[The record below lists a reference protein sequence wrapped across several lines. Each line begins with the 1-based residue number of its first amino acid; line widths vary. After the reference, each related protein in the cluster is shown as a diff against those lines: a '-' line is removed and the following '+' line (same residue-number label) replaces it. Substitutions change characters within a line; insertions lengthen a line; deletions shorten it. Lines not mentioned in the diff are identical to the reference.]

1 MTTQIKVLRE
11 NVIKALS
18 SVKDDNVSIA
28 DVIISR
34 QSLLAA
40 LKLQTQ
46 EDMLTLSYGKV
57 AWQADGSKYDNDLE
71 PETCIQFS
79 CNHTIMRFLNR
90 PANKHHYGEPKVKAL
105 NFVDYRAE
113 TVKPELTGI
122 ALDTIEL
129 LNALNFVIHG
139 VNTDGSRLV
148 LECILFDCTKNKLTL
163 VTADGFRLPV
173 ATMAIKGMTK
183 KQALINRSDI
193 PKLLTFLKSN
203 TEGKGKYKSWLDT
216 YLTIT
221 KTSVKFMSDKGT
233 VEFDNQE
240 GTYPNYGQLIP
251 ESGTHIQLIASEM
264 LQSVKALN
272 TIAKDG
278 SGIIRLN
285 FTKYPDKLTLSA
297 KSEDLGNSQVEC
309 QAMVDRPCYIAVNA
323 KYLIDYL
330 TSCKDGIIDL
340 FIDKASSP
348 MVCHNGLDQF
358 EIIMPMFVQW

>member
-1 MTTQIKVLRE
+1 MTTEIKVKRE

-40 LKLQTQ
+40 LKLQN
-46 EDMLTLSYGKV
+46 EDALTLTYGKV
-57 AWQADGSKYDNDLE
+57 AWQADGSSGSNDLA
-71 PETCIQFS
+71 PETCVQFS
-79 CNHTIMRFLNR
+79 CNHTVMRFLNR
-90 PANKHHYGEPKVKAL
+90 PKVKYGEPKVKAL

-122 ALDTIEL
+122 ALDTLEL

-139 VNTDGSRLV
+139 VNTDGSRPV
-148 LECILFDCTKNKLTL
+148 LECILFDCAKNKLTL

-173 ATMAIKGMTK
+173 ATMAVKGLK
-183 KQALINRSDI
+183 KNQALINRLDI

-203 TEGKGKYKSWLDT
+203 IEGKGKCKSWLDT

-221 KTSVKFMSDKGT
+221 KTNVKFMSDKGT
-233 VEFDNQE
+233 VELDNQT
-240 GTYPNYGQLIP
+240 GTYPNYGQLVP
-251 ESGTHIQLIASEM
+251 ESGTHLQLIASDM
-264 LQSVKALN
+264 LQAVKAVRI
-272 TIAKDG
+272 IAKDG

-309 QAMVDRPCYIAVNA
+309 QAMVDRPCYIAVNT